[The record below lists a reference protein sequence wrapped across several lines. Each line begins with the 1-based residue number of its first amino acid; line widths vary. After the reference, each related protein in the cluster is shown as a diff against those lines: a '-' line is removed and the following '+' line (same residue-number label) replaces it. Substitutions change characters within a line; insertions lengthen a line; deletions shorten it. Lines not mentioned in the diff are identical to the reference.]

1 MLRDFKAFV
10 LRGNVVDLA
19 VGIVI
24 GAAFG
29 TVVSSLVKN
38 ILTPLLAIPGTVNF
52 ADLQAQVGG
61 ADILYGLFLN
71 DLIAF
76 LSIAFAVFYFVVR
89 PVNALMARRRTEPEV
104 ASSTRDCPY
113 CMSSIP
119 VKASACA
126 FCARDVS
133 PQQVG

>member
-1 MLRDFKAFV
+1 
-10 LRGNVVDLA
+10 VVDLA

-52 ADLQAQVGG
+52 ADLRAEVGG
-61 ADILYGLFLN
+61 ADILYGIFLN

-76 LSIAFAVFYFVVR
+76 LTIAVGVFFFVVR
-89 PVNALMARRRTEPEV
+89 PINALMARRRTEPEV
-104 ASSTRDCPY
+104 VSTTRSCPH
-113 CMSSIP
+113 CVSSIP
-119 VKASACA
+119 VDASVCA
-126 FCARDVS
+126 FCTHDVGS
-133 PQQVG
+133 VV